1 MIQQTKN
8 ILAFA
13 PLPLRIVAGIGF
25 MMHGLPKLFDIPGTQ
40 TSFINMGVT
49 TDLAII
55 IGLLE
60 FIGGLVILIGL
71 LTRIAAGLLSIEMIG
86 AILHVKLSKGFI
98 GGYEFELL
106 LISICSTLVILGPG
120 KISIEN
126 YLLKREIFPKGKQLY
141 RKITN
146 TEIR

>member
-13 PLPLRIVAGIGF
+13 PMPLRIVAGIGF

-60 FIGGLVILIGL
+60 FIGGLVILLGL

-106 LISICSTLVILGPG
+106 LISICFTLVILGPG

-126 YLLKREIFPKGKQLY
+126 YVLKREICPKGKQLY
-141 RKITN
+141 RKTTN